1 MNVIEKA
8 RKIKEY
14 EATAKKLKIAADEL
28 KDTMSQLSG
37 DMSKLK
43 DEIIQHMEENNLTNI
58 KEDGVSITCSD
69 APFSVVIDNE
79 DLVPPEFVKE
89 KVVKSIDKKALI
101 EQRDSIEIDGIEFIQ
116 TKKLTIKA

>member
-8 RKIKEY
+8 KLTKRNDGIIASLKE
-14 EATAKKLKIAADEL
+14 EIEKLKS
-28 KDTMSQLSG
+28 TMQTYVDHSASLR
-37 DMSKLK
+37 
-43 DEIIQHMEENNLTNI
+43 DEIIQHMEENNLTTI

-89 KVVKSIDKKALI
+89 KVIKSIDKKALI

-116 TKKLTIKA
+116 TKKLTIKE

>member
-8 RKIKEY
+8 KLTKRNDGIIASLKE
-14 EATAKKLKIAADEL
+14 EIEKLKSTMQTYADHNASL
-28 KDTMSQLSG
+28 R
-37 DMSKLK
+37 

-79 DLVPPEFVKE
+79 DLVPPEFIKE

>member
-8 RKIKEY
+8 KLTKRNDGIIASLKE
-14 EATAKKLKIAADEL
+14 EIEKLKS
-28 KDTMSQLSG
+28 TMQTYVDHSASLR
-37 DMSKLK
+37 
-43 DEIIQHMEENNLTNI
+43 DEIIQHMEENNLTTI